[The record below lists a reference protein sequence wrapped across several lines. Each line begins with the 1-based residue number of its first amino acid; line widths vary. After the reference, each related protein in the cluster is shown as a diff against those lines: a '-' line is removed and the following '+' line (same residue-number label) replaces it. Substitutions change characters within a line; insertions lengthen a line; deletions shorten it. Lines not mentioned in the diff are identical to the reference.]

1 MSYYI
6 LYIDVSYV
14 GYGDWIM
21 KSFRRPAGIIISS
34 IIILAMPVFTILINS
49 AIQSLPLSG
58 AESIFSKM
66 RITDVLILL
75 VYLIAAVS
83 VFTVTKAG
91 WWLFIASAAGIF
103 AYNIIVYSGSP
114 LITVI
119 GVLLFNVILFA
130 VAGFFFRKHIIAPYF
145 NPRLRWWEQAS
156 RYNVDLGVSLEYS
169 DSYEIGYLEDLS
181 LGGCFIRI
189 SEKISVGKTYPLKMS
204 LGNEMSI
211 SINGRIMRAVTDD
224 CSLPGYGVM
233 FANLTTTEQEGLRR
247 MIEGLYKLGLG
258 DIDGGKSDSNKREHD
273 RYPVNI
279 SVSFRYEG
287 EILPARLIN
296 FSSTGACL
304 ETMMNMEMG
313 EFCGF
318 YCTLGYNS
326 ADVDGVIKW
335 KKQLEHHKQYG
346 ISFINQTRKQ
356 KADIIQMLNTIRALG
371 GRVRQHDSEEYNRLV
386 ERTLPGTPY
395 RVFYRNRK
403 S

>member
-1 MSYYI
+1 MTDEELKKAVDPFYTDG
-6 LYIDVSYV
+6 LKHKKRKV
-14 GYGDWIM
+14 GLGLPFM
-21 KSFRRPAGIIISS
+21 
-34 IIILAMPVFTILINS
+34 
-49 AIQSLPLSG
+49 IQ
-58 AESIFSKM
+58 
-66 RITDVLILL
+66 
-75 VYLIAAVS
+75 AVQQ
-83 VFTVTKAG
+83 A
-91 WWLFIASAAGIF
+91 
-103 AYNIIVYSGSP
+103 
-114 LITVI
+114 
-119 GVLLFNVILFA
+119 NVIT
-130 VAGFFFRKHIIAPYF
+130 
-145 NPRLRWWEQAS
+145 S
-156 RYNVDLGVSLEYS
+156 YS
-169 DSYEIGYLEDLS
+169 IHYTKLYEYEIGYLEDLS

-386 ERTLPGTPY
+386 GRTLPGTSY
-395 RVFYRNRK
+395 NFV
-403 S
+403 